1 MSTPSIPSAAS
12 ALPTLCGGPA
22 SRVGPLRAC
31 ERTFNVL
38 VADDGLFG
46 SACGSAAMGAAR
58 ILRRMGVDVRI
69 RQLDARAP
77 IESQLMWAATVL
89 VDQCQWGDQRDEGT
103 AATRLVM
110 AQALAAGRHVV
121 VCAESGESMR
131 THAPRVSEAAIMTEA
146 DPHRLALLWLE
157 RGTGALAG

>member
-12 ALPTLCGGPA
+12 ALPTLRGDSA
-22 SRVGPLRAC
+22 SRVGALREC

-38 VADDGLFG
+38 VVDDGLFD
-46 SACGSAAMGAAR
+46 SACGSVAMGAAR

-77 IESQLMWAATVL
+77 IESQLMWADTVL
-89 VDQCQWGDQRDEGT
+89 VDQCQWGDQRDEGAT
-103 AATRLVM
+103 APRLVM

-121 VCAESGESMR
+121 VCAESDEFVRMR
-131 THAPRVSEAAIMTEA
+131 QRRGDTAAVMTQA

-157 RGTGALAG
+157 RGTGAMAG